1 MIGNWITPGA
11 RQGGGL
17 KIKELSHWQQ
27 LKNNAPGSD
36 QRPMGAGGEA
46 ETQLLAGLPGGLD
59 STNTG
64 VLLSALAD

>member
-1 MIGNWITPGA
+1 MIGNWIAADT

-17 KIKELSHWQQ
+17 EIKDLCHWQH

-36 QRPMGAGGEA
+36 QRPMGTTGEA
-46 ETQLLAGLPGGLD
+46 EIQLLAGLPGGFN

-64 VLLSALAD
+64 VL